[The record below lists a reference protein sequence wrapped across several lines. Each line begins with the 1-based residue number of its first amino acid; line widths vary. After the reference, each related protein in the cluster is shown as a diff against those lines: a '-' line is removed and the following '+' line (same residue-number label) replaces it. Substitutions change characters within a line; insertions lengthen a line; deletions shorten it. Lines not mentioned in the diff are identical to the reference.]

1 MPALREA
8 ATRFGIEHSVET
20 DLAGALPRPL
30 SADLETLAYRVVQE
44 ALTNAAKHARANR
57 VAISVEASTTSLRV
71 EIEDDGRGFDSGMT
85 REFLRQGRVGLASM
99 RERVE
104 LANGTFVVRS
114 SQGRGTSIVATLP
127 VNAPAEPR
135 VGAPTLPGRL

>member
-8 ATRFGIEHSVET
+8 ATRFGIEHGVET
-20 DLAGALPRPL
+20 DLTGTLARPL

-57 VAISVEASTTSLRV
+57 VAISVEATTTSLRV
-71 EIEDDGRGFDSGMT
+71 EVEDDGRGFDSAMT
-85 REFLRQGRVGLASM
+85 REFLRQGRVGLAGL

-104 LANGTFVVRS
+104 LANGTFVIRS
-114 SQGRGTSIVATLP
+114 NRGRGTSIVATLP
-127 VNAPAEPR
+127 VDAPAE
-135 VGAPTLPGRL
+135 APVQVP